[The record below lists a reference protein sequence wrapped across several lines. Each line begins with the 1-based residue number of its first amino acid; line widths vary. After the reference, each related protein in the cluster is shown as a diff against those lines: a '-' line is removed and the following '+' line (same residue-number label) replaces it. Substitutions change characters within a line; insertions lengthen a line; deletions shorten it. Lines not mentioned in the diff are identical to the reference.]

1 VHHEPLRRVHECVF
15 GVLALERAS
24 RWIRACSHAKDTG
37 SARIVVVTRG
47 FMPEA
52 ENRRDIPE
60 KRWAGRLL
68 WIAVASALF
77 WLVHGFAIRS
87 LFQAVRHT
95 ASKLGH

>member
-1 VHHEPLRRVHECVF
+1 
-15 GVLALERAS
+15 
-24 RWIRACSHAKDTG
+24 
-37 SARIVVVTRG
+37 
-47 FMPEA
+47 MPEA

-77 WLVHGFAIRS
+77 WLVHSFAIRS